1 MGHSS
6 TPITITDPARVSVY
20 TWTCSTFAAVGSLL
34 YGVDS
39 GIVSTTIS
47 QPSFLEYFAP
57 FPASIKGTVVSIFNV
72 GALLG
77 VLFAGWSADYFG
89 RKRTIQYASLFALLA
104 GIIQASAINIP
115 MLLVGRILGGFCAGI
130 MNMTVPIYHC
140 EVAPP
145 AKRGMIA
152 GLHGQFVGVGFAIAN
167 WVGFGCS
174 YASGAFQWRFP
185 LAFQCLPALI
195 VLFGA
200 SWLPFSPRWLIE
212 RRRDDEAMAVL
223 KRLHGK
229 AGDADS
235 SVQDEFK
242 NIRDQ
247 IHLENS
253 IKLGFKEMFMK
264 PSYRKRLLLA
274 VLIQVFTQ
282 LSGINVINYYQTDI
296 YKGLGITGHTI
307 TLLASFYG
315 MAGPLANIICLMFVD
330 RWGRKRTLWIT
341 GLLMAIDASLVMAM
355 TASFVHNGSPVGKG
369 FAIAFIFCFTM
380 IYSLGYNSI
389 HFIYVPEIMPL
400 NIRASGS
407 SISLCCN
414 VLVNIL
420 FSQVSPI
427 AFASVGWKY
436 YALFIGTNIVGA
448 LVVFLVFPETKGKSL
463 EEIGVIFGDDITPP
477 TSYPDE
483 SKTRSYEDQIRE
495 KAQRYHSDGVQIRNE
510 ELHN

>member
-1 MGHSS
+1 MGYPA
-6 TPITITDPARVSVY
+6 TPITTTDPPPVSVY
-20 TWTCSTFAAVGSLL
+20 TWTCSIFAAVGSLL
-34 YGVDS
+34 YGIDS

-89 RKRTIQYASLFALLA
+89 RKRTIQYASLFALFA

-115 MLLVGRILGGFCAGI
+115 MLLVGRTLGGVCAGI

-174 YASGAFQWRFP
+174 YASGDFQWRFP
-185 LAFQCLPALI
+185 LAFQCLPALV

-212 RRRDDEAMAVL
+212 RQRDGEAMAVL

-235 SVQDEFK
+235 SIQEEFK
-242 NIRDQ
+242 HIRDQ
-247 IHLENS
+247 VHFENS

-296 YKGLGITGHTI
+296 YKGLGVTGHTI

-341 GLLMAIDASLVMAM
+341 GLVMAIDASLVMAM
-355 TASFVHNGSPVGKG
+355 TASFHHNGSAVGKG
-369 FAIAFIFCFTM
+369 
-380 IYSLGYNSI
+380 YSLGYNSI

-400 NIRASGS
+400 SIRASGS
-407 SISLCCN
+407 SISVCCN

-436 YALFIGTNIVGA
+436 YALFIGTNLVGA
-448 LVVFLVFPETKGKSL
+448 LVVFLMFPETKGKSL
-463 EEIGVIFGDDITPP
+463 EEIGVIFGDDIIQPA
-477 TSYPDE
+477 SYPDE
-483 SKTRSYEDQIRE
+483 SNTRSYEGQIRE
-495 KAQRYHSDGVQIRNE
+495 KAQGHHPDGIQIRNE
-510 ELHN
+510 ELHSLR